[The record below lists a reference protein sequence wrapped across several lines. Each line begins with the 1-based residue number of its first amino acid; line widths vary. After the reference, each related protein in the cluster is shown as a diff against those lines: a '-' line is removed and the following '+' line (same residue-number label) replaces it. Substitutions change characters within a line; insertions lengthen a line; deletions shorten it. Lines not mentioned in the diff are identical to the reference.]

1 MHWIWELSDYRDIT
15 VSNNNVFYSRRKM
28 SSYVKVIRPTGI
40 IDSTCGN
47 QLRREISD
55 LVEAKQINILIDC
68 KEVEFMDSSGLSC
81 LIMSLKKA
89 REAGGYLGLSN
100 VNGQLKLL
108 LELTAMD
115 NVLQVFAGPAAFIQ
129 SNPDMN

>member
-1 MHWIWELSDYRDIT
+1 
-15 VSNNNVFYSRRKM
+15 M
-28 SSYVKVIRPTGI
+28 SSYVKVIRPAGI
-40 IDSTCGN
+40 LDSTCGN

-68 KEVEFMDSSGLSC
+68 KDVEFMDSSGLSC

-89 REAGGYLGLSN
+89 RAVGGYLGLSN
-100 VNGQLKLL
+100 VNAQLKLL

-115 NVLQVFAGPAAFIQ
+115 NVLQVFDGPAAFIQ
-129 SNPDMN
+129 SNFDMN